1 MKPLAPFFAILWAGL
16 ALGATLIATPVK
28 FLAPSLTFPAA
39 LEIGRATFYWVGI
52 VEAALCISLIIA
64 ILTFGGIRWRI
75 AIIPIALFA
84 IQRIGLMPVL
94 DERTVEIIAGNTVR
108 KSNLHDVYIYLEY
121 AKFFALMAVGIVGIF
136 FANNDTKIDDAEF
149 SKIQLSPKTPNY
161 PDKNPQHSSA
171 DMQVTFVDG
180 TLQFA

>member
-28 FLAPSLTFPAA
+28 FLAPSLTLSTA

-52 VEAALCISLIIA
+52 IEAALCISFIIA

-84 IQRIGLMPVL
+84 IQRLGLMPVL
-94 DERTVEIIAGNTVR
+94 DARTIEVIAGNAV
-108 KSNLHDVYIYLEY
+108 KESNLHNIYIYLEF
-121 AKFFALMAVGIVGIF
+121 AKFFALMAVGAIGIF
-136 FANNDTKIDDAEF
+136 FAKDTREVNIVR
-149 SKIQLSPKTPNY
+149 SSQPPSPTESPHHNEENR
-161 PDKNPQHSSA
+161 PDSA
-171 DMQVTFVDG
+171 TGMQVTFVDG
-180 TLQFA
+180 ALQFA